1 MSARHPTPWTQT
13 DFLVG
18 KGKKKRVEWSSITDA
33 RNEFVVES
41 LDEETAQEIVEAVN
55 GFAHL
60 RQALT
65 KIRDLANRD
74 TDESM
79 LAVSTRNNLMGH
91 IANFALKG
99 IEP

>member
-41 LDEETAQEIVEAVN
+41 LDEETAQEIVEVVN
-55 GFAHL
+55 GSAHL
-60 RQALT
+60 RH
-65 KIRDLANRD
+65 IRRR
-74 TDESM
+74 S
-79 LAVSTRNNLMGH
+79 SQRP
-91 IANFALKG
+91 
-99 IEP
+99 EPHRIPARII

>member
-1 MSARHPTPWTQT
+1 MKTQYKL
-13 DFLVG
+13 FIEIANLI
-18 KGKKKRVEWSSITDA
+18 VEKVKQYLSESG
-33 RNEFVVES
+33 S

-55 GFAHL
+55 GSAHL